1 MISSTRRSN
10 EKGGGP
16 ENLRMRREFFT
27 SHWSDDE
34 KSETDGG
41 QSMSDAVIA
50 DIARALAGALK
61 KRAHDRQPED
71 LKLVLEWQARL
82 VQACEQEL
90 TDPAA

>member
-1 MISSTRRSN
+1 
-10 EKGGGP
+10 
-16 ENLRMRREFFT
+16 
-27 SHWSDDE
+27 
-34 KSETDGG
+34 
-41 QSMSDAVIA
+41 MSDAVIA

-61 KRAHDRQPED
+61 KRAHDRLPED